1 MKKQNICWL
10 WMTLLFLCM
19 VGCEEKQR
27 LPQVSAS
34 EVEGM
39 NVFNRL
45 RSRDFDESPSI
56 FWFDEETG
64 VTYFVNRESDYY
76 IYQLEG
82 NEAKLVVD
90 IPAQELYMYD
100 GLLYFM
106 VENYDNRELVDI
118 HLGDIYCYNPKDNT
132 VNLVYE
138 VEKMDEKGVQHDL
151 IVNENGI
158 YFSYM
163 VEDEIES
170 TQDKHVYQR
179 YDYWLPF
186 GATEPVKDELAM
198 TKSGWEEYELLY
210 IQPFSLVS
218 RTKGIKD
225 TKELSINP
233 YRYAIVGDILYS
245 VSLGNRNLSALN
257 LKTGEQIE
265 YDFSEVIEAKDIV
278 TGEPKSL
285 SGIVIFHS
293 FIITEKEIWLA
304 GTNKL
309 YHMDLETKEIN
320 WYLLGD
326 DATNV
331 IQIRGL
337 YMAGDELY
345 AEINT
350 RFSGIEYKLVRI
362 ITDKVEKSNYYIK
375 GYREFFLNVEE
386 IKK

>member
-1 MKKQNICWL
+1 MKKQSICC
-10 WMTLLFLCM
+10 LLMALLLLSM
-19 VGCEEKQR
+19 IGCGEKQR

-34 EVEGM
+34 EVEGI

-45 RSRDFDESPSI
+45 FSRDFDESPSV

-64 VTYFVNRESDYY
+64 VTYFINRESDYY
-76 IYQLEG
+76 IYQLKG

-118 HLGDIYCYNPKDNT
+118 KLGDIYCYNPKEDK
-132 VNLVYE
+132 VELVYA
-138 VEKMDEKGVQHDL
+138 VGTMDEKGVCHNL

-163 VEDEIES
+163 VEDEVES
-170 TQDKHVYQR
+170 TQDRHIYQL

-198 TKSGWEEYELLY
+198 TRAGWEEYELLY
-210 IQPFSLVS
+210 MSPFSLVS
-218 RTKGIKD
+218 RTKGTKD

-245 VSLGNRNLSALN
+245 VSLGKRNLSALN
-257 LKTGEQIE
+257 LRTGEQIE

-326 DATNV
+326 DTTNL
-331 IQIRGL
+331 IEIRGL

-350 RFSGIEYKLVRI
+350 RFSGTEYKLVRI

-375 GYREFFLNVEE
+375 GHREFFLNIEE